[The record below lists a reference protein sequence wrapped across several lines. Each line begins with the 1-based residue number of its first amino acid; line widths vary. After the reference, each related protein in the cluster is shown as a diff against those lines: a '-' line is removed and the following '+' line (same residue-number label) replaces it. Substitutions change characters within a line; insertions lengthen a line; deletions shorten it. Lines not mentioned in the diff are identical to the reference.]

1 MSFIIIPPK
10 DHMVEKTLQGVHKE
24 GKKARNESKSQAM
37 RESQTS
43 VVTSKAFTMIYPYI
57 DYMHSRV
64 KLMP

>member
-1 MSFIIIPPK
+1 
-10 DHMVEKTLQGVHKE
+10 MVEKTLQGVHKE